1 MSHRNPRTRLT
12 THEVTNQPRPLEDV
26 NLYTGD
32 AMLTAACAWSGAAHY
47 TARLADFGARVGS
60 AETQALSVQA
70 NRVVPMFQPF
80 DRFGQRIDEVEF
92 HPAYH
97 ELMALGLEAGV
108 SGSAWNVPQAG
119 HALHAA
125 LLFLMG
131 QADYGVCCPMSMTYA
146 AVPALRSEPEVAAEW
161 VPRIVAEAYDKRFIP
176 GADKRAA
183 TMGMAMTEKQGGS
196 DVRANTTWAERQAD
210 GSYRLTG
217 HKWFCS
223 APMSD
228 AFLTLAYTGGE
239 GLATQAGATARGRPG
254 GNFRGGLTCF
264 LVPRWRPGGQRNE
277 IEIQRL
283 KDKLG
288 DRSNASSEIEYH
300 GASAVRVGAEGSGV
314 RTIIE
319 MVQLTRLDCIIG
331 SATQMRQAAALA
343 AWHVQGRSAF
353 QRRLIDQPL
362 MRAVLADLA
371 LDVEAAVA
379 LAFRLAQALDR
390 GGGGR
395 GTPDRAGDPHEA
407 AIARIGLP
415 IAKYLVTKRVPAV
428 VAEAMECLGGAG
440 FVEDMPMARLFRQS
454 PLNAI
459 WEGSGNV
466 IALDLL
472 RALQRGPDVRDALI
486 RELREAASADASLAA
501 AAGEVETLLSVP
513 VPEALARHAIERLAL
528 AFAAATLVK
537 HGPPAVSDGFIAR
550 RLAGRS
556 LTFGANRTAIDEDA
570 IIARLALQA

>member
-1 MSHRNPRTRLT
+1 MSYRNPRTQLV
-12 THEVTNQPRPLEDV
+12 THEVTNQPSPLEDV
-26 NLYTGD
+26 NLYASD
-32 AMLTAACAWSGAAHY
+32 AMLTSACAWSGATLYAD
-47 TARLADFGARVGS
+47 RLSGFGARVGS
-60 AETQALSVQA
+60 AETQALCAQA
-70 NRVVPMFQPF
+70 NRVVPTFLPY

-97 ELMALGLEAGV
+97 QLMALGLEAGV
-108 SGSAWNVPQAG
+108 SGAAWNVPEAG

-146 AVPALRSEPEVAAEW
+146 VVPALRIEPDVAAAW
-161 VPRIVAEAYDKRFIP
+161 VPRVTAESYDPRFIP
-176 GADKRAA
+176 APDKRAA

-196 DVRANTTWAERQAD
+196 DVRANSTRAEHQSD

-217 HKWFCS
+217 HKLFCS

-228 AFLTLAYTGGE
+228 AFLTLAY
-239 GLATQAGATARGRPG
+239 AD
-254 GNFRGGLTCF
+254 GGLTCF
-264 LVPRWRPGGQRNE
+264 LVPRWRSDGERNE

-288 DRSNASSEIEYH
+288 DRSNASSEIEYR
-300 GASAVRVGAEGSGV
+300 GASALRVGEEGRGV

-319 MVQLTRLDCIIG
+319 MIQLTRLDCIIG
-331 SATQMRQAAALA
+331 SATQMRQATSLA
-343 AWHVQGRSAF
+343 VWHVQGRSAF

-371 LDVEAAVA
+371 LDVEASVA
-379 LAFRLAQALDR
+379 LAFRLARALDR
-390 GGGGR
+390 A
-395 GTPDRAGDPHEA
+395 DNPHEA

-415 IAKYLVTKRVPAV
+415 IAKYLVTKRAPTV
-428 VAEAMECLGGAG
+428 VAEAMECFGGVG
-440 FVEDMPMARLFRQS
+440 FVEETPLARLFRQS

-472 RALQRGPDVRDALI
+472 RALHREPAVRDALLC
-486 RELREAASADASLAA
+486 ELRDAAATDASLAA
-501 AAGEVETLLSVP
+501 AAVEVETLLSAP
-513 VPEALARHAIERLAL
+513 IPDASARHAIERLAL

-537 HGPPAVSDGFIAR
+537 HGPAAVSDGFIAR
-550 RLAGRS
+550 RLSARS
-556 LTFGANRTAIDEDA
+556 LTFGAGETAIDEDA

>member
-1 MSHRNPRTRLT
+1 VTSAASEGVHPVSYRNPRTRLT
-12 THEVTNQPRPLEDV
+12 THEVTNQPHPLEDV
-26 NLYTGD
+26 NLYGSD
-32 AMLTAACAWSGAAHY
+32 SILTSVCTWSGVTRYAD
-47 TARLADFGARVGS
+47 RLSRFGARVGS
-60 AETQALSVQA
+60 AETQALCVQA
-70 NRVVPMFQPF
+70 NRVVPGFLPY
-80 DRFGQRIDEVEF
+80 DRFGQRIDEVEY

-97 ELMALGLEAGV
+97 QLMALGLEAGV
-108 SGSAWNVPQAG
+108 SGAAWNVPEAG

-125 LLFLMG
+125 LFFLMG

-146 AVPALRSEPEVAAEW
+146 VVPALRIEPAVAAEW
-161 VPRIVAEAYDKRFIP
+161 VPRVTAEAYDSQFIP
-176 GADKRAA
+176 ASEKRAA

-196 DVRANTTWAERQAD
+196 DLRTNATWAERQAD
-210 GSYRLTG
+210 GTYRLTG

-228 AFLTLAYTGGE
+228 AFLTLAY
-239 GLATQAGATARGRPG
+239 AD
-254 GNFRGGLTCF
+254 GGLTCF
-264 LVPRWRPGGQRNE
+264 LVPRWRSDGERNE
-277 IEIQRL
+277 VEIQRL

-288 DRSNASSEIEYH
+288 DRSNASSEIEYR
-300 GASAVRVGAEGSGV
+300 GASAMRVGEEGRGV

-343 AWHVQGRSAF
+343 VRHVQGHSAF

-371 LDVEAAVA
+371 LDVEASVA
-379 LAFRLAQALDR
+379 LAFRLAQALD
-390 GGGGR
+390 GR
-395 GTPDRAGDPHEA
+395 GNPREA

-415 IAKYLVTKRVPAV
+415 IAKYLVTKRAPAV
-428 VAEAMECLGGAG
+428 VAEAMECMGGIG
-440 FVEDMPMARLFRQS
+440 YVEETPLARLFRQS

-472 RALQRGPDVRDALI
+472 RALHSEPEVRDALI
-486 RELREAASADASLAA
+486 GELRSAAGVDGSLDAASAEA
-501 AAGEVETLLSVP
+501 ETLLSAP
-513 VPEALARHAIERLAL
+513 IADASARYVIERLAL

-537 HGPPAVSDGFIAR
+537 HSPSAISDGFIAR
-550 RLAGRS
+550 RLSGRS
-556 LTFGANRTAIDEDA
+556 ITFGASETAIDEGA
-570 IIARLALQA
+570 IIARLALQV

>member
-1 MSHRNPRTRLT
+1 MSYRNPRTRLA

-26 NLYTGD
+26 NLHDSD
-32 AMLTAACAWSGAAHY
+32 AILTSACAWSGAARH
-47 TARLADFGARVGS
+47 ADRLSRLGARVGS
-60 AETQALSVQA
+60 AETQALCARA
-70 NRVVPMFQPF
+70 NRVVPVFLPY
-80 DRFGQRIDEVEF
+80 DRFGQRIDEVEYD
-92 HPAYH
+92 PAYH
-97 ELMALGLEAGV
+97 ALMALGLEAGV
-108 SGSAWNVPQAG
+108 SGAAWNVPEAG

-146 AVPALRSEPEVAAEW
+146 AVPALRTQPEVAAAW
-161 VPRIVAEAYDKRFIP
+161 IPRITAEAYDPRFIP
-176 GADKRAA
+176 ASAKRAA

-196 DVRANTTWAERQAD
+196 DLRANATRAERQAD

-228 AFLTLAYTGGE
+228 AFLTLAC
-239 GLATQAGATARGRPG
+239 AD
-254 GNFRGGLTCF
+254 GGLTCF
-264 LVPRWRPGGQRNE
+264 LVPRWRPDGERNE

-288 DRSNASSEIEYH
+288 DRSNASSEIEYR
-300 GASAVRVGAEGSGV
+300 GASAVRVGDEGRGV

-331 SATQMRQAAALA
+331 SATQMRHAAAVA
-343 AWHVQGRSAF
+343 TWHVQGRSAF

-371 LDVEAAVA
+371 LDVEASVA
-379 LAFRLAQALDR
+379 LAFRLASALD
-390 GGGGR
+390 
-395 GTPDRAGDPHEA
+395 ASGDPREA
-407 AIARIGLP
+407 ALARIGLP
-415 IAKYLVTKRVPAV
+415 IAKYLVTKRAPTV
-428 VAEAMECLGGAG
+428 VAEAMECMGGAG
-440 FVEDMPMARLFRQS
+440 YVEEAPMARLFRQS

-472 RALQRGPDVRDALI
+472 RALRREPEVRDALI
-486 RELREAASADASLAA
+486 GELHSAAGANASLDAA
-501 AAGEVETLLSVP
+501 AAEVETLLSAP
-513 VPEALARHAIERLAL
+513 IADASARYAIERLAL
-528 AFAAATLVK
+528 TFAAATLVK
-537 HGPPAVSDGFIAR
+537 HAPSAVSNGFAAR
-550 RLAGRS
+550 RLSGPGI
-556 LTFGANRTAIDEDA
+556 TFGAGAGAIAEDA
-570 IIARLALQA
+570 ILARLALQA

>member
-1 MSHRNPRTRLT
+1 MSPRNPRTRLA

-26 NLYTGD
+26 NLYASD
-32 AMLTAACAWSGAAHY
+32 AILTSACAWSGARQHE
-47 TARLADFGARVGS
+47 ARLSRFGASVGA
-60 AETQALSVQA
+60 AEIQAWCVQA
-70 NRVVPMFQPF
+70 NRVPPIFTPY
-80 DRFGQRIDEVEF
+80 DRFGQRIDEIEF

-97 ELMALGLEAGV
+97 RLMALGLEAGV
-108 SGSAWNVPQAG
+108 SGAAWNVPQAG

-125 LLFLMG
+125 LFFLMG

-146 AVPALRSEPEVAAEW
+146 VVPALRAEPEVAGEW
-161 VPRIVAEAYDKRFIP
+161 LPMVQTEAYDP
-176 GADKRAA
+176 GSVPVSDKRAA

-196 DVRANTTWAERQAD
+196 DVRANTTRAERDAD

-228 AFLTLAYTGGE
+228 AFLTLAYAAE
-239 GLATQAGATARGRPG
+239 
-254 GNFRGGLTCF
+254 GLTCF
-264 LVPRWRPGGQRNE
+264 LVPRWRADGDRNE

-288 DRSNASSEIEYH
+288 DRSNASAEIEYR
-300 GASAVRVGAEGSGV
+300 GAAAVRVGAEGRGV

-343 AWHVQGRSAF
+343 VWHVQQRSAF
-353 QRRLIDQPL
+353 QRKLIDQPL

-371 LDVEAAVA
+371 LDVEASVA
-379 LAFRLAQALDR
+379 LAFRLARALDH
-390 GGGGR
+390 
-395 GTPDRAGDPHEA
+395 AGDPHEA
-407 AIARIGLP
+407 AILRIGLP
-415 IAKYLVTKRVPAV
+415 IAKYWVTKRAPAV

-440 FVEDMPMARLFRQS
+440 FVEEAPLARLFRQS

-472 RALQRGPDVRDALI
+472 RALQREPSVRDAFVL
-486 RELREAASADASLAA
+486 ELRHAA
-501 AAGEVETLLSVP
+501 AADAALATAVDEIEALLSKP
-513 VPEALARHAIERLAL
+513 IPDGSARHAVERLAL
-528 AFAAATLVK
+528 AFAAATVARYC
-537 HGPPAVSDGFIAR
+537 PPPVSDGFLAR
-550 RLAGRS
+550 RLYGRS
-556 LTFGANRTAIDEDA
+556 ITFGAGDAAIDEGA
-570 IIARLALQA
+570 LIARLALQV

>member
-1 MSHRNPRTRLT
+1 MSYRNPRTRLA

-26 NLYTGD
+26 NLHDSD
-32 AMLTAACAWSGAAHY
+32 AILTSACAWSGAARH
-47 TARLADFGARVGS
+47 ADRLSRLGARVGS
-60 AETQALSVQA
+60 AETQALCARA
-70 NRVVPMFQPF
+70 NRVVPVFLPY
-80 DRFGQRIDEVEF
+80 DRFGQRIDEVEYD
-92 HPAYH
+92 PAYH
-97 ELMALGLEAGV
+97 ALMALGLEAGV
-108 SGSAWNVPQAG
+108 SGAAWNVPEAG

-146 AVPALRSEPEVAAEW
+146 AVPALRTQPEVAAAW
-161 VPRIVAEAYDKRFIP
+161 IPRITAEAYDPRFIP
-176 GADKRAA
+176 ASAKRAA

-196 DVRANTTWAERQAD
+196 DLRANATRAERQAD

-228 AFLTLAYTGGE
+228 AFLTLACAE
-239 GLATQAGATARGRPG
+239 
-254 GNFRGGLTCF
+254 GGLTCF
-264 LVPRWRPGGQRNE
+264 LVPRWRPDGERNE

-288 DRSNASSEIEYH
+288 DRSNASSEIEYR
-300 GASAVRVGAEGSGV
+300 GASAVRVGDEGRGV

-331 SATQMRQAAALA
+331 SATQMRHAAAVA
-343 AWHVQGRSAF
+343 TWHVQGRSAF

-371 LDVEAAVA
+371 LDVEASVA
-379 LAFRLAQALDR
+379 LAFRLASALD
-390 GGGGR
+390 
-395 GTPDRAGDPHEA
+395 ASGDPREA
-407 AIARIGLP
+407 ALARIGLP
-415 IAKYLVTKRVPAV
+415 IAKYLVTKRAPTV
-428 VAEAMECLGGAG
+428 VAEAMECMGGAG
-440 FVEDMPMARLFRQS
+440 YVEEAPMARLFRQS

-472 RALQRGPDVRDALI
+472 RALRREPEVRDALI
-486 RELREAASADASLAA
+486 GELHSAAGANASLDAA
-501 AAGEVETLLSVP
+501 AAEVETLLSAP
-513 VPEALARHAIERLAL
+513 IADASARYAIERLAL
-528 AFAAATLVK
+528 TFAAATLVK
-537 HGPPAVSDGFIAR
+537 HAPSAVSNGFAAR
-550 RLAGRS
+550 RLSGPGI
-556 LTFGANRTAIDEDA
+556 TFGAGAGAIAEDA
-570 IIARLALQA
+570 ILARLALQA

>member
-1 MSHRNPRTRLT
+1 MSYRNPRTRLA

-26 NLYTGD
+26 NLYTSD
-32 AMLTAACAWSGAAHY
+32 AILRAACGWSGATLY
-47 TARLADFGARVGS
+47 TDRLADFGARVGS
-60 AETQALSVQA
+60 AETQGLCVQA
-70 NRVVPMFQPF
+70 NRVVPTFQPF

-97 ELMALGLEAGV
+97 QLMALGLEAGV
-108 SGSAWNVPQAG
+108 SGAAWNVAEAG

-125 LLFLMG
+125 LFFLMG
-131 QADYGVCCPMSMTYA
+131 QADYGACCPMSMTYA
-146 AVPALRSEPEVAAEW
+146 VVPALRIEPGVAAEW
-161 VPRIVAEAYDKRFIP
+161 VPRVTAEAYDQRFIP
-176 GADKRAA
+176 PSDKRAA

-196 DVRANTTWAERQAD
+196 DVRANSTRAERQAD

-228 AFLTLAYTGGE
+228 AFLTLAF
-239 GLATQAGATARGRPG
+239 AD
-254 GNFRGGLTCF
+254 GGLTCF
-264 LVPRWRPGGQRNE
+264 LVPRWRPDGERNE

-300 GASAVRVGAEGSGV
+300 GASAVRVGAEGRGV

-343 AWHVQGRSAF
+343 VWHVQGRSAF

-362 MRAVLADLA
+362 MRAVLADVA
-371 LDVEAAVA
+371 LDVEASVA
-379 LAFRLAQALDR
+379 LAFRMAQALDR
-390 GGGGR
+390 
-395 GTPDRAGDPHEA
+395 AGSPHEA

-415 IAKYLVTKRVPAV
+415 IAKYLVTKRAPAV
-428 VAEAMECLGGAG
+428 VAEAMECVGGAG
-440 FVEDMPMARLFRQS
+440 FVEEMPLARLFRQS

-472 RALQRGPDVRDALI
+472 RALHREPEVRDALVG
-486 RELREAASADASLAA
+486 ELRDAAGADASLGAA
-501 AAGEVETLLSVP
+501 VAEAETLLSAP
-513 VPEALARHAIERLAL
+513 IPDASARHAIERLGLAL
-528 AFAAATLVK
+528 AAATLVK

-550 RLAGRS
+550 RLAGRG
-556 LTFGANRTAIDEDA
+556 LTFGAGETAVDADA
-570 IIARLALQA
+570 IIARLALQV

>member
-1 MSHRNPRTRLT
+1 VSYRNPRTRLA
-12 THEVTNQPRPLEDV
+12 THEVINQPRPLEDV
-26 NLYTGD
+26 NLYTSD
-32 AMLTAACAWSGAAHY
+32 AILTAACAWAGSNIY
-47 TARLADFGARVGS
+47 QDRLSAFGARVGS
-60 AETQALSVQA
+60 ADTQALCVQA
-70 NRVVPMFQPF
+70 NRVVPTFQPF

-97 ELMALGLEAGV
+97 QLMALGLDAGV
-108 SGSAWNVPQAG
+108 SGAAWNVPKAG

-125 LLFLMG
+125 LFFLVG

-146 AVPALRSEPEVAAEW
+146 VVPALRTEPAVAAEW
-161 VPRIVAEAYDKRFIP
+161 VPRVTAEAYDPRFIP
-176 GADKRAA
+176 ALDKRAA

-196 DVRANTTWAERQAD
+196 DVRANSTRAQRQAD

-228 AFLTLAYTGGE
+228 AFLTLAY
-239 GLATQAGATARGRPG
+239 AD
-254 GNFRGGLTCF
+254 GGLTCF
-264 LVPRWRPGGQRNE
+264 LVPRWRSDGERNE

-300 GASAVRVGAEGSGV
+300 DASAVRVGEEGRGV
-314 RTIIE
+314 GTIIE
-319 MVQLTRLDCIIG
+319 MVQLTRLDCVIG

-371 LDVEAAVA
+371 LDVEASVA
-379 LAFRLAQALDR
+379 LAFRMAQALDR
-390 GGGGR
+390 A
-395 GTPDRAGDPHEA
+395 DDPHEA

-415 IAKYLVTKRVPAV
+415 VAKYLVTKRAPTV
-428 VAEAMECLGGAG
+428 VAEAMECLGGVG
-440 FVEDMPMARLFRQS
+440 FIEETPLARLFRQS

-459 WEGSGNV
+459 WEGSGNI

-472 RALQRGPDVRDALI
+472 RALRREPDVRDAFM
-486 RELREAASADASLAA
+486 RELRDAGSADASLNATAA
-501 AAGEVETLLSVP
+501 EVETLLSAP
-513 VPEALARHAIERLAL
+513 IPDASARHAIERLAL
-528 AFAAATLVK
+528 GFAAATLVR
-537 HGPPAVSDGFIAR
+537 HGPPGISDGFIVR
-550 RLAGRS
+550 RLSGRS
-556 LTFGANRTAIDEDA
+556 ITFGAGETAIDEDA
-570 IIARLALQA
+570 IIARLALRA